1 MKFKTDLLPE
11 DKDKDKDKDEEIVIS
26 EENEIPN
33 PFEKF
38 NKEFYSFQT
47 QKKEDSNVGSIKTNG
62 EKQGDSKEKE
72 MLVSA
77 IKLAKASG
85 EKFDIEDIENLSLKE
100 VDLDKFLFAP
110 FMLDKRRPLLSDEEI
125 KEYETIVKDTEE
137 MRKIYSDNY
146 SYNPDLKGNLIQDF
160 DKFIGVPS
168 EKYKFEGLSSR
179 LSELYILKYKDKV
192 ISFNRFDIKLGNKYY
207 FKFFNVDKNV
217 QGSGIGQLMCKE
229 TLNKKAEKSAI
240 EADCIASK
248 PISSFYIENGFIAK
262 RMSDIYGEQILSIIR
277 DDREIPKEFKTKNLS
292 EEEILSEK
300 NLPNGTIVNRSKTQK
315 DCDFSYL
322 IPENYTDKSK
332 ILPYHKAPEK
342 YVLIRYFFDNIT
354 KEWITVF
361 EPVVKDLNDFL

>member
-1 MKFKTDLLPE
+1 MKFKTDLPPD
-11 DKDKDKDKDEEIVIS
+11 DKEEVAIS
-26 EENEIPN
+26 EEKEILN

-38 NKEFYSFQT
+38 NKDFYSFQT
-47 QKKEDSNVGSIKTNG
+47 QEKEDANIDSIKQAEG
-62 EKQGDSKEKE
+62 GQVDSKEKE
-72 MLVSA
+72 ILISI
-77 IKLAKASG
+77 IKATKASG
-85 EKFDIEDIENLSLKE
+85 EKFDIEDIENLSLEE

-110 FMLDKRRPLLSDEEI
+110 FMLSERRSLLSEEEI
-125 KEYETIVKDTEE
+125 KEYESIVKDTEQ

-146 SYNPDLKGNLIQDF
+146 SYNPDLKGNLIEDF
-160 DKFIGVPS
+160 DKFIGIPS

-192 ISFNRFDIKLGNKYY
+192 ISFNRFDLKFLNKYY

-217 QGSGIGQLMCKE
+217 QGSGIGQLMCRE
-229 TLNKKAEKSAI
+229 TLNKKAKDSAI

-262 RMSDIYGEQILSIIR
+262 HMSDIYGEQILSIIR
-277 DDREIPKEFKTKNLS
+277 SDKEIHKEFKTKNLS
-292 EEEILSEK
+292 EEEIFNEK
-300 NLPNGTIVNRSKTQK
+300 NLPNGTIVNRSKAQK

-322 IPENYTDKSK
+322 IPENYTDASE

-342 YVLIRYFFDNIT
+342 YVLTRYFFDDKT

-361 EPVVKDLNDFL
+361 EPVVRDLDDFL